1 MREDPGGGFFEFV
14 VKRALKQDQ
23 IVHLEG
29 KLQFFLYFKSFFL
42 VFQGNKF
49 SFFGCYVCS
58 ETILG
63 AEGPT
68 LPFVSAPVS
77 GVDLKIDTTCKEGL
91 TKLVPDFDNVKCTN
105 EKP

>member
-1 MREDPGGGFFEFV
+1 M
-14 VKRALKQDQ
+14 
-23 IVHLEG
+23 
-29 KLQFFLYFKSFFL
+29 
-42 VFQGNKF
+42 
-49 SFFGCYVCS
+49 CS